1 MLIGF
6 VILVG
11 LLVTRLSSSG
21 ATFPETVALPDGLTA
36 TAYTQ
41 GDTWY
46 AIVTTDDQILIYNR
60 ADNTLRQTI
69 AIK

>member
-11 LLVTRLSSSG
+11 VLVTRLSSSG
-21 ATFPETVALPDGLTA
+21 PTFPETVTLPDGLTA
-36 TAYTQ
+36 AAYTH
-41 GDTWY
+41 GKTWY